1 MISNDEKELQ
11 ILTKKPLSE
20 QNRLLKLFAK
30 LNLFQKKEIISKQ
43 RSIFHILNS
52 NNKNYDNATLT
63 LASLI
68 ISIEKFFISQNETEL
83 NLIRF
88 NNKKVNK
95 NQKNKKLLTFW
106 SVVKE
111 LKEKKHMSF
120 REISEFLKKSHK
132 FEISHS
138 LIYKVWIEVEKKETI

>member
-1 MISNDEKELQ
+1 MKSNDEKELQ

-30 LNLFQKKEIISKQ
+30 LNLSQKKEIIAKQ

-63 LASLI
+63 LAALI

-83 NLIRF
+83 SLIRI

-95 NQKNKKLLTFW
+95 NQKNKKLLTYW

>member
-1 MISNDEKELQ
+1 
-11 ILTKKPLSE
+11 
-20 QNRLLKLFAK
+20 
-30 LNLFQKKEIISKQ
+30 
-43 RSIFHILNS
+43 IFHILNS

-63 LASLI
+63 LAALI

-83 NLIRF
+83 NLIRI

-95 NQKNKKLLTFW
+95 NQKNKKLLTYW

-132 FEISHS
+132 FEVSHS
-138 LIYKVWIEVEKKETI
+138 LIYRVWIEVEKKETI

>member
-1 MISNDEKELQ
+1 MTSNDEKELQ

-20 QNRLLKLFAK
+20 QNRLLKLLAK
-30 LNLFQKKEIISKQ
+30 LSLSQKKEIIAKQ
-43 RSIFHILNS
+43 RSIFHMLNS

-63 LASLI
+63 LAALI

-95 NQKNKKLLTFW
+95 NQKNKKLLTYW

-132 FEISHS
+132 FEVSHS
-138 LIYKVWIEVEKKETI
+138 LIYRVWIEVEKKETI

>member
-1 MISNDEKELQ
+1 MTSNDEKELQ

-30 LNLFQKKEIISKQ
+30 LNLSQKKEIIAKQ

-63 LASLI
+63 LAALI

-83 NLIRF
+83 SLIRI

-95 NQKNKKLLTFW
+95 NQKNKKLLTYW

>member
-1 MISNDEKELQ
+1 MTSNDEKELQ

-20 QNRLLKLFAK
+20 QNRLLKLLAK
-30 LNLFQKKEIISKQ
+30 LSLSQKKEIIAKQ

-63 LASLI
+63 LAALI

-95 NQKNKKLLTFW
+95 NQKNKKLLTYW

-120 REISEFLKKSHK
+120 RKISEFLKKSHK

-138 LIYKVWIEVEKKETI
+138 LIYRVWIEVEKKETI